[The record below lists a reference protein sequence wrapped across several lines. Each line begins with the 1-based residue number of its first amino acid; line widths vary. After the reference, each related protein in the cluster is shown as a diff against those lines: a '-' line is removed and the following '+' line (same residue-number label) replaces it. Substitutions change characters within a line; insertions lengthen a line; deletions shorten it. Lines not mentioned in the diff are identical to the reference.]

1 MATNPKQPKPK
12 RASKSPV
19 ETTAAASP
27 AQEPIRPAAQKPK
40 KVARKKTPTRKKTV
54 GTCFVISP
62 FGGWHDDY
70 HREIFCSAIQG
81 AGLEPTRADDLFR
94 SSNIVHDIWHFVS
107 SSRVMLADLTG
118 KNPNVFYEL
127 GLAHAARK
135 PVLLVTQTMD
145 DVPFDLR
152 ALRVI
157 TYDVQHP
164 SWGDLLRENI
174 ETGLRETL
182 KAPEGSV
189 LPTFLLESPSGQTKV
204 SRDEKRFLE
213 LQQQVESLR
222 SQVRTLGRVRS
233 RPDRSDLDEP
243 EAAALLRTL
252 IAQDAPEDFIVEH
265 LSSRGVPAGWVRQR
279 LKEQGYSR
287 GRRISA

>member
-1 MATNPKQPKPK
+1 MATSSKKPK
-12 RASKSPV
+12 AKGATKPVAKAS
-19 ETTAAASP
+19 TAASALP
-27 AQEPIRPAAQKPK
+27 EPPK
-40 KVARKKTPTRKKTV
+40 KKPAVRNKRTVRKKKQ

-70 HREIFCSAIQG
+70 HREIFCSAIES

-189 LPTFLLESPSGQTKV
+189 LPTFLLESPTGQTKV

-213 LQQQVESLR
+213 LQQQMESLR
-222 SQVRTLGRVRS
+222 SQVRTLGRARS
-233 RPDRSDLDEP
+233 RPSRPEIEEDEAKDMIRRYVDRG
-243 EAAALLRTL
+243 
-252 IAQDAPEDFIVEH
+252 APEMFIMDR
-265 LSSRGVPAGWVRQR
+265 LTALGVPSSWARREIETITKRQ
-279 LKEQGYSR
+279 G
-287 GRRISA
+287 GRRAPE